1 MVVAPKAIIGTG
13 GMGWI
18 SSFFGAINGN
28 RDAGNTTDI
37 TMAVPGCAWLL
48 WSVSDHQRMV
58 LNAQTNKSDGRDW
71 IGNL

>member
-1 MVVAPKAIIGTG
+1 MVVAPKAVNGTG

-37 TMAVPGCAWLL
+37 TTAVPGCFGLFQITKEWF
-48 WSVSDHQRMV
+48 
-58 LNAQTNKSDGRDW
+58 
-71 IGNL
+71 